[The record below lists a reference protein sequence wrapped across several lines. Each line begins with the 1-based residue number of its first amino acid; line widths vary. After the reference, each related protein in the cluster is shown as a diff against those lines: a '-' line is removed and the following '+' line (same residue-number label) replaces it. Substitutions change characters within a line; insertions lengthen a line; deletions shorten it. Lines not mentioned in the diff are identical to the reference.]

1 MVTTLQQL
9 CENANY
15 LYGMRVLAG
24 ERAMSNIVQWVHT
37 LEDVDAS
44 EFLHGNELVFTT
56 GIAQKGT
63 QWLIPYINKLMEHE
77 ASGLVVNYGPYIAG
91 VPKDVIDYCSQ
102 QNFPLLEVPWKTRLV
117 DITRDFCNQ
126 IIHNE
131 KEGDDIGETF
141 KNIIFYPGD
150 LEKYM
155 PVLARH
161 DFDLKVNYCIL
172 GVKIQ
177 GEREGDQ
184 SYMVT
189 VRMHLMKIINRYRGQ
204 AGYFSTGRDI
214 FFILCGCLDET
225 LHQIVDELQK
235 LSGREASGYTLYIGV
250 SSNRLSLDM
259 LSKNYHKICSILH
272 IAEKN
277 NQTPLYYDQ
286 FGMKKILLSVDNP
299 DILEEYYKDMLERLE
314 VYDIE
319 NGTEY
324 MEVLRMYLIYDG
336 SIQRVAQETFVHRNT
351 VNYQINKIKKILDM
365 DLNRLEERFKL
376 MLAYQI
382 SDII

>member
-1 MVTTLQQL
+1 
-9 CENANY
+9 
-15 LYGMRVLAG
+15 
-24 ERAMSNIVQWVHT
+24 
-37 LEDVDAS
+37 
-44 EFLHGNELVFTT
+44 
-56 GIAQKGT
+56 
-63 QWLIPYINKLMEHE
+63 
-77 ASGLVVNYGPYIAG
+77 
-91 VPKDVIDYCSQ
+91 
-102 QNFPLLEVPWKTRLV
+102 
-117 DITRDFCNQ
+117 
-126 IIHNE
+126 
-131 KEGDDIGETF
+131 
-141 KNIIFYPGD
+141 
-150 LEKYM
+150 
-155 PVLARH
+155 
-161 DFDLKVNYCIL
+161 
-172 GVKIQ
+172 
-177 GEREGDQ
+177 
-184 SYMVT
+184 
-189 VRMHLMKIINRYRGQ
+189 
-204 AGYFSTGRDI
+204 
-214 FFILCGCLDET
+214 
-225 LHQIVDELQK
+225 
-235 LSGREASGYTLYIGV
+235 
-250 SSNRLSLDM
+250 M